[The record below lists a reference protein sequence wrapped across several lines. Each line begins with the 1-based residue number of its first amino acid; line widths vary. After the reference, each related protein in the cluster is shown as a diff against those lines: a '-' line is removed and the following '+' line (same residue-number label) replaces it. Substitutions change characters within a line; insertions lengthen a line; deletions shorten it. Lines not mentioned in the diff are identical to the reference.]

1 RSTTYSY
8 DANGSTL
15 SETEA
20 GITTN
25 YHYNA
30 KNKLV
35 AVETGGVTSS
45 FGYNVDGIRTQKTV
59 AGTTTN
65 FVVDSNRDYAQVL
78 AEVENGHVQV
88 SYSYGDDLL
97 SQRRNGQVSY
107 YLYDGHGST
116 RALSNAAGAV
126 TDSYHYDAFGNLLN
140 SNGGTANSYL
150 YTGEQFD
157 AGLNQYYL
165 RARYYDQNVGRFS
178 AMDSFL
184 GWEEDP
190 TTLHKYI
197 YANVD
202 PVNGTDPSGYFT
214 LGGVMSGVN
223 ISSGLSTAST

>member
-1 RSTTYSY
+1 
-8 DANGSTL
+8 
-15 SETEA
+15 
-20 GITTN
+20 
-25 YHYNA
+25 
-30 KNKLV
+30 
-35 AVETGGVTSS
+35 
-45 FGYNVDGIRTQKTV
+45 
-59 AGTTTN
+59 
-65 FVVDSNRDYAQVL
+65 
-78 AEVENGHVQV
+78 
-88 SYSYGDDLL
+88 
-97 SQRRNGQVSY
+97 
-107 YLYDGHGST
+107 
-116 RALSNAAGAV
+116 AAGAV

-223 ISSGLSTAST
+223 ISSGLSTASTAAGFSALSRVIATLVVAGAGLSLSDDIKEFIARNAPAMNRLLEDKRAREKARVETRSRARRPLFHYTDRMSGALIGATGTGFVTPTFRGLGTNGNTRPAGFYATDI